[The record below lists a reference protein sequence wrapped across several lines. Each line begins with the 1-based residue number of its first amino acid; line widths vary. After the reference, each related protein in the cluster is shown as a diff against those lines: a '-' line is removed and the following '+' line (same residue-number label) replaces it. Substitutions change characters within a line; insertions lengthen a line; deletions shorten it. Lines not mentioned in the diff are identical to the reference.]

1 MSASLEAYRQ
11 FIEDAGDMIDEHGL
25 PHMAGRVVGALLVC
39 VPPHRSLDEL
49 ADELQA
55 SKGSISMA
63 TQLLLRLG
71 VIEKISFPGERR
83 HYYRVRTDVWSILFA
98 QKKEH
103 LERNRRVAE
112 NGLLLLEG
120 RSIEEKCRLLEML
133 VFLDFVA
140 EESPGSAARW
150 EKRRGALMKKRME
163 EHS

>member
-1 MSASLEAYRQ
+1 MKPDREAYRQ

-103 LERNRRVAE
+103 LERDRRVAE
-112 NGLLLLEG
+112 NGLRLLEG

-150 EKRRGALMKKRME
+150 EKRRGDLMKKRME